1 MSVRHAIVP
10 ALMVVGL
17 LSVWEAAVRVS
28 GVPPYILP
36 APTQIASTFVRHF
49 PLLVHHASTTAIE
62 LVLGLL
68 VAGIAGLG
76 LAVAMAASRSLER
89 ALAPFL
95 IASQMLPVFAIAPLL
110 VVWLG
115 YGLLPKVV
123 VAAIIGFFPVAVSA
137 RDGLRS
143 ASAETRELLASMGAN
158 RVQLFTKLLFPA
170 SLPSLFSGLKVSATL
185 CVVGATIGEWVG
197 ARRGLGF
204 LMLEANAR
212 LRVDLVFAAIVLL
225 SLVALSL
232 FVALRI
238 IERRVVHWSGTRSGG

>member
-1 MSVRHAIVP
+1 MKVRHTAVP
-10 ALMVVGL
+10 VLLVVGL
-17 LSVWEAAVRVS
+17 LAIWELAVRVG
-28 GVPPYILP
+28 GVPSYILP
-36 APTQIASTFVRHF
+36 APTRIASTLVGQL
-49 PLLVHHASTTAIE
+49 PLLLHHAAATALE
-62 LVLGLL
+62 LALGLL
-68 VAGIAGLG
+68 VAGVCGMG

-95 IASQMLPVFAIAPLL
+95 IASQMMPVFAIAPLL

-115 YGLLPKVV
+115 YGILPKVV
-123 VAAIIGFFPVAVSA
+123 VAAIIGFFPVAVSV

-143 ASAETRELLASMGAN
+143 ASTETRELLVSMGAS

-212 LRVDLVFAAIVLL
+212 LRVDLVFASIVVL

-238 IERRVVHWSGTRSGG
+238 IERRVVHWRGTRSGG